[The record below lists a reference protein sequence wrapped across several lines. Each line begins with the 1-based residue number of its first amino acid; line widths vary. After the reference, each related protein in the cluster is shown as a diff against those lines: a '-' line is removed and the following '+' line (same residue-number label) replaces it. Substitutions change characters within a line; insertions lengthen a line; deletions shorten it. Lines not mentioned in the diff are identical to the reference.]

1 MLYVISIYIY
11 IYIYVYLAQ
20 IYVFIL
26 NYICMHMLRPY
37 GSLKLCKEGICV
49 VAYICVLND
58 KLNDLNEFINVFLI
72 KVLLM
77 VTLTLYDCYD

>member
-1 MLYVISIYIY
+1 
-11 IYIYVYLAQ
+11 
-20 IYVFIL
+20 
-26 NYICMHMLRPY
+26 MHMLRPY
-37 GSLKLCKEGICV
+37 GSLKLCKECICV

-58 KLNDLNEFINVFLI
+58 KLKDLNEFINVFLI